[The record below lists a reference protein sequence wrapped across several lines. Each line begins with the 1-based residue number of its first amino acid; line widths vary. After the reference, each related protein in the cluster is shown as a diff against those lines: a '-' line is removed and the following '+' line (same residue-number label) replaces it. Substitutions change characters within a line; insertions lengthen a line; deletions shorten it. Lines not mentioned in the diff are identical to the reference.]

1 MERIYEKEVDF
12 NIAKKQK
19 KVLKIWYFIVLGLY
33 VAFAAIMFVFYR
45 LEPYKSSGIVTI
57 KIITY
62 VVTGIFVIFSFVY
75 LGIPMRRVR
84 NYYKLLYGI
93 ETGTNNEV
101 NGVFERYSE
110 EIEVRNGIEFKSLYF
125 LEYNT
130 KKQEFFERKVLFDTE
145 KQFPEFTK
153 GENVRYY
160 THGNVLVEFER
171 I

>member
-1 MERIYEKEVDF
+1 MENIYEQADF
-12 NIAKKQK
+12 DLVKKQK
-19 KVLKIWYFIVLGLY
+19 RNLKIWYFVALGVF
-33 VAFAAIMFVFYR
+33 VAFAVVMFVFYR
-45 LEPYKSSGIVTI
+45 LEPYKSPNITTM

-62 VVTGIFVIFSFVY
+62 TVTGVFVIFSYIY
-75 LGIPMRRVR
+75 LAIPFKRIR
-84 NYYKLLYGI
+84 NYCKILHGI

-110 EIEVRNGIEFKSLYF
+110 AIEVRDGIEFKSLYF

-153 GENVRYY
+153 GENVKYY
-160 THGNVLVEFER
+160 THGNVLVAFER